1 MKRMKIVTTAV
12 LLGVAALAGGCASE
26 REVLFFGTHTALG
39 VDVSGTVGVPDS
51 VSLGYQRREV
61 AVVPP
66 KKDGTTRSVL
76 GATDSDLGLGDVR
89 IKQLF
94 ATGEAARQAA
104 GSSAAAAPATPAANS
119 GTSRQPILFTTEA
132 NLSLLHVQASS
143 SSLSPRLSLGY
154 SRSEITLIPVAYDD
168 NEAAS
173 VYADISIESGSA
185 GKSDSQI
192 TSNVEKELG
201 QHPSRFSGGI
211 RLVQSFATGD
221 AAVKLVE
228 NNTNQAKD
236 RLLSAVAGK
245 TVAAIGKGKQ
255 DAELSQKLAADFG
268 KIKDLASR
276 KGMIVWANGRFKASL
291 QGSERCDTQP
301 DAQALSRCFTGTL
314 VPRLT
319 MEEKAQLDDHI
330 QSLLAK

>member
-1 MKRMKIVTTAV
+1 MKRMKIVTTAA
-12 LLGVAALAGGCASE
+12 LLGAAALAGGCASE

-51 VSLGYQRREV
+51 ISLGYQRREV

-66 KKDGTTRSVL
+66 KKDGTARSVL
-76 GATDSDLGLGDVR
+76 GATDSDLGLGDLR
-89 IKQLF
+89 LKQLF

-104 GSSAAAAPATPAANS
+104 GSPTAPATPAANA

-143 SSLSPRLSLGY
+143 SSLAPRLSLGY

-185 GKSDSQI
+185 DKPDSQS

-221 AAVKLVE
+221 AAVRLVE
-228 NNTNQAKD
+228 NNTNKAKD

-245 TVAAIGKGKQ
+245 TVAAIGAKRQEADLDG
-255 DAELSQKLAADFG
+255 KLAADFG

-276 KGMIVWANGRFKASL
+276 KAVIVWANGQFKASL

-301 DAQALSRCFTGTL
+301 DAQALSRCFTGVL
-314 VPRLT
+314 LPKLNLG
-319 MEEKAQLDDHI
+319 EKNQLNDHM
-330 QSLLAK
+330 QNVLSQ